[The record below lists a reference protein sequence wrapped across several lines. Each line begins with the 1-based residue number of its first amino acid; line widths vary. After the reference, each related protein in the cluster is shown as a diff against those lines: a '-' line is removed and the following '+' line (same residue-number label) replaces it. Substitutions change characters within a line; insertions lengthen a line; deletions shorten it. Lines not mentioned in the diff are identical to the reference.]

1 MSRVSV
7 TGSKSVMDE
16 VVETVHDLRLLHM
29 TEYDGAWEGFD
40 PGNPTEGADQASEKL
55 VTVRS
60 LKSILEVEEASV
72 EERAH
77 PRVLDDDELERELEE
92 VRVRVNELDDRRD
105 DRREELRSVEEELG
119 MVEPFVD
126 LGIDLDLLSGYDSL
140 SVAVG
145 EGDPSAVREALTET
159 PGVEQFELFTGEEG
173 ALGVFAYVRDDVDV
187 NDVLVG
193 AQFTG
198 LDVPDVDGSPE
209 GYVSDLRERKSTL
222 ESKLKT
228 VQSEL
233 ESVRAESA
241 GFLLA
246 AEEQL
251 AIDVQKREAPLS
263 FATTENAFVAEGWIP
278 SIRYDDLVTS
288 LTDAVGDHVE
298 IEKHGE
304 ASYDEDGHPHGEEE
318 PVGEPVA
325 ADGGEERAVADGG
338 TDTAMSGGAPPV
350 IQDNPG
356 AVKPFEAL
364 VEVINRP
371 KYHELDP
378 TVIVFLTFP
387 AFFGFMIGDLGY
399 GILYM
404 LIGGALMTQFGSD
417 IVKSLGGVALWAGG
431 FTALFG
437 ILYGEFFGLHQLG
450 YILWGGEDS
459 AGLLLNLGHPPIEKG
474 LSPATSEFA
483 LLWLVVS
490 LLIGLLHLTIGYVF
504 DFYENL
510 SHGIGDAV
518 TESGSWILMM
528 FGIWVWIFA
537 DAPPTGA
544 VPELLAGPESILN
557 EFVGFA
563 GFSPTVGL
571 AGIGVFFLGLAL
583 LIYAEPMEVVEFL
596 DVMVNVLSYTRLAAV
611 LLAKAGMAF
620 VVNLLFFGV
629 WVTASESGPEW
640 HFGIDHAPSYYVEQ
654 GTYHGHEVTGVLF
667 EGLAHGGIGP
677 VVLGLVVLVIG
688 HLLVLALGVTS
699 AGLQAV
705 RLEYV
710 EFFGKFY
717 EGGGAKYNPFGYERT
732 YTTED

>member
-1 MSRVSV
+1 MLRPERMSRVSV
-7 TGSKSVMDE
+7 TGSKGVMDE

-77 PRVLDDDELERELEE
+77 PRVLDDEELERELED

-105 DRREELRSVEEELG
+105 DLREELRSVEEELG

-126 LGIDLDLLSGYDSL
+126 LGVDLDLLSGYDSL

-159 PGVEQFELFTGEEG
+159 PGVEQFELFTGEKG

-198 LDVPDVDGSPE
+198 LDIPDVDGSPE
-209 GYVSDLRERKSTL
+209 GYVSDLRERRSTL

-233 ESVRAESA
+233 EDVRAESA

-304 ASYDEDGHPHGEEE
+304 AAYDEDGHPHGEEE
-318 PVGEPVA
+318 PVGDPVA
-325 ADGGEERAVADGG
+325 TDGGDKKAVSDGG
-338 TDTAMSGGAPPV
+338 TDTAMAGGAPPV
-350 IQDNPG
+350 IQNNAGP
-356 AVKPFEAL
+356 VKPFEAL

-371 KYHELDP
+371 KYTELDP
-378 TVIVFLTFP
+378 TFIVFLTFP

-404 LIGGALMTQFGSD
+404 ALGAFLYTRFDSD
-417 IVKSLGGVALWAGG
+417 MIRSLGGVALWAGG

-437 ILYGEFFGLHQLG
+437 VLYGEIFGLLELG
-450 YILWGGEDS
+450 EILFDGS
-459 AGLLLNLGHPPIEKG
+459 PPLHKG
-474 LSPATSEFA
+474 LKPQYADYA
-483 LLWLVVS
+483 LGWLVVS
-490 LLIGLLHLTIGYVF
+490 LLAGVLHLTVGWIVG
-504 DFYENL
+504 FYQDL
-510 SHGIGDAV
+510 SHGFADAMY
-518 TESGSWILMM
+518 ENGSWLLMM
-528 FGIWVWIFA
+528 FGLWAWIFA
-537 DAPPTGA
+537 GAFGSAPSLMYGSQSVFNGNPFELGFTGF
-544 VPELLAGPESILN
+544 PPS
-557 EFVGFA
+557 
-563 GFSPTVGL
+563 VGL
-571 AGIGVFFLGLAL
+571 AGLAVFAVGLVL
-583 LIYAEPMEVVEFL
+583 LVYGEPIEGVEFL
-596 DVMVNVLSYTRLAAV
+596 NVLVNVLSYTRLAAV

-629 WVTASESGPEW
+629 YVDSKGGW
-640 HFGIDHAPSYYVEQ
+640 HFGTGGMPTQEMIQQ
-654 GTYHGHEVTGVLF
+654 GTEFHGYVPTGILF
-667 EGLAHGGIGP
+667 EGLAHGGISFAL
-677 VVLGLVVLVIG
+677 LGIVILVFG
-688 HLLVLALGVTS
+688 HALVLALGVTS

>member
-1 MSRVSV
+1 MLRPEKMSRVSV
-7 TGSKSVMDE
+7 TGSKGVMDE
-16 VVETVHDLRLLHM
+16 VVKAVHDLRLLHM

-40 PGNPTEGADQASEKL
+40 PGNPTEGADEASEKL

-77 PRVLDDDELERELEE
+77 PRVLKDEELETELED

-105 DRREELRSVEEELG
+105 DLREELRSVEEELG
-119 MVEPFVD
+119 AVEPFVD

-140 SVAVG
+140 AVAVG

-159 PGVEQFELFTGEEG
+159 AGVGQFELFTGDDG
-173 ALGVFAYVRDDVDV
+173 ALAVFAYVTDDDVNVD
-187 NDVLVG
+187 DALVG

-198 LDVPDVDGSPE
+198 LEVPEVDGSPE
-209 GYVSDLRERKSTL
+209 GYVSDLRERKATL
-222 ESKLKT
+222 ESKLET

-233 ESVRAESA
+233 EDVRAESA

-318 PVGEPVA
+318 PVGDPVA
-325 ADGGEERAVADGG
+325 TDGGEKKAVSDGG

-371 KYHELDP
+371 KYSELDP
-378 TVIVFLTFP
+378 TFIVFLTFP

-399 GILYM
+399 GLLYM
-404 LIGGALMTQFGSD
+404 ALGGFLYTRFDSD
-417 IVKSLGGVALWAGG
+417 IIRSLGGVALWAGG

-437 ILYGEFFGLHQLG
+437 ILYGEIFGLLELG
-450 YILWGGEDS
+450 EILFDGS
-459 AGLLLNLGHPPIEKG
+459 PPLHKG
-474 LSPATSEFA
+474 LKPQYADYA
-483 LLWLVVS
+483 LGWLVVS
-490 LLIGLLHLTIGYVF
+490 LLAGVLHLTIGWIVG
-504 DFYENL
+504 FYQDL
-510 SHGIGDAV
+510 SHGFADAMY
-518 TESGSWILMM
+518 ENGSWLLMM
-528 FGIWVWIFA
+528 FGLWAWIFA
-537 DAPPTGA
+537 GAFGSAPSLMYGSGSVFNGNPFGLGFTGFPP
-544 VPELLAGPESILN
+544 V
-557 EFVGFA
+557 VGL
-563 GFSPTVGL
+563 VGL
-571 AGIGVFFLGLAL
+571 AVFAVGLVL
-583 LIYAEPMEVVEFL
+583 LVYGEPIEGVEFL
-596 DVMVNVLSYTRLAAV
+596 NVLVNVLSYTRLAAV

-629 WVTASESGPEW
+629 YVDSKGGW
-640 HFGIDHAPSYYVEQ
+640 HFGTGGMPTQEMIQQ
-654 GTYHGHEVTGVLF
+654 GTEFHGYVPTGILF
-667 EGLAHGGIGP
+667 EGLAHGGISFAL
-677 VVLGLVVLVIG
+677 LGIVILVFG
-688 HLLVLALGVTS
+688 HALVLALGITS